1 MMPINIIDV
10 LTAATPIVA
19 SVANI
24 VTSNKKSDNAQEI
37 NTTKQPNNT
46 ININITNHFYT
57 NCEQDSYKVAKTVEE
72 QVKNSVI
79 ESGIRYL
86 L

>member
-1 MMPINIIDV
+1 MPVNIIDV
-10 LTAATPIVA
+10 LTAAAPIVA

-24 VTSNKKSDNAQEI
+24 ATSNKKSDTNQGIIPE
-37 NTTKQPNNT
+37 KQQPNTT

-57 NCEQDSYKVAKTVEE
+57 NSNQDSIKVAKTVED